1 MAGASSGGGAEFP
14 CGAPSSES
22 SDCPHGSVDRRAVP
36 PACAGCRVSSV
47 AASTRAA
54 TCTQSV
60 PTAQLQYPR
69 RNRSGNPLEARN
81 EADTVLISP
90 PPSLTVPV
98 SSCCEASQAICTIA
112 PRLTGGG
119 AAGQATGPPHPF

>member
-1 MAGASSGGGAEFP
+1 MAGVSSAGGAEFP
-14 CGAPSSES
+14 CGVPSSES
-22 SDCPHGSVDRRAVP
+22 SDCSHGSVDRRAVP
-36 PACAGCRVSSV
+36 PACAVAGSRVSSV

-81 EADTVLISP
+81 EAETVLISP
-90 PPSLTVPV
+90 PPNN
-98 SSCCEASQAICTIA
+98 
-112 PRLTGGG
+112 
-119 AAGQATGPPHPF
+119 